1 MPTQS
6 LRHPAGLRPKTQDPF
21 RCGRTPNA
29 IKGELSKSLSRPNIF
44 VMARIADSDDH
55 ILRRLRLRDLRVF
68 FLVVEL
74 GSLAKAAALLRVSQP
89 AVSRVIA
96 DLEQT
101 LGVKLFD
108 RHTRGV
114 EPTLYGQALL
124 SRSRAAFDELRQGV
138 RDIEFLAD
146 PETGEV
152 KIGTSQF
159 LMAGFVASVIERL
172 ARQRP
177 RIRFSS
183 VEGNARMMQ
192 LALRDRRVDVIV
204 GVSLPSVPAGDLVS
218 QRLFDDGLRVVA
230 GPSSPW
236 LRRRKIDLAELVRE
250 PWVLPPPDTLTG
262 MSVAQALSA
271 NALPL
276 PTLGIISS
284 SAALRSRLLATGR
297 FISVLPASVL
307 HFAAK
312 HWQVRPLPVNLPGTI
327 QPVDVVTLQRR
338 TLSPAIQRFIET
350 AREVATSLKAGTHGE
365 RI

>member
-1 MPTQS
+1 MPV
-6 LRHPAGLRPKTQDPF
+6 
-21 RCGRTPNA
+21 A
-29 IKGELSKSLSRPNIF
+29 IKAELSKLLDRHNILI
-44 VMARIADSDDH
+44 MARIADSDDH

-74 GSLAKAAALLRVSQP
+74 GSLAKAAAQLRVSQP

-101 LGVKLFD
+101 LEVKLFD

-146 PETGEV
+146 PAAGEV

-159 LMAGFVASVIERL
+159 LMAGFVATVIERL

-177 RIRFSS
+177 RICFSS
-183 VEGNARMMQ
+183 LEGQARVMH
-192 LALRDRRVDVIV
+192 LALRDRRVDVVV
-204 GVSLPSVPAGDLVS
+204 GVSFPSAAGDLVS
-218 QRLFDDGLRVVA
+218 ERLFDDELRVVA

-236 LRRRKIDLAELVRE
+236 LRRRKIGLAELVRE
-250 PWVLPPPDTLTG
+250 PWILPQPDSLIRTA
-262 MSVAQALSA
+262 VAQAFSA
-271 NALPL
+271 NGLPL
-276 PTLGIISS
+276 PKLGIISS
-284 SAALRSRLLATGR
+284 SAALRSRLLVTGR
-297 FISVLPASVL
+297 YISVLPASVL

-338 TLSPAIQRFIET
+338 TLSPAIQHFIAT
-350 AREVATSLKAGTHGE
+350 AHEVARSFKAGAHLG
-365 RI
+365 RS